1 MKEKMAMD
9 NDVMNRIF
17 ELQNIIKEDF
27 GTLISFEDIL
37 MFLED
42 AMNFGG
48 FQVKLLEYKLDGVK
62 LSYSEKIRLFLSE
75 NDNEDILR
83 LYGIINNFND
93 VNIESIEERL
103 FDDSRE
109 NGPVKVKV
117 SDKNREVLARIILR

>member
-1 MKEKMAMD
+1 MVMD
-9 NDVMNRIF
+9 NNVMNRIF

-42 AMNFGG
+42 VMNFGG
-48 FQVKLLEYKLDGVK
+48 FQIKLLEYKLDGVK